1 MGAGISDVELGSWK
15 FFVSKVYTG
24 LGGSGSDLASRI
36 AGRLMIG
43 LVVLLLRF

>member
-24 LGGSGSDLASRI
+24 LGGSGSDLASRQAYDR
-36 AGRLMIG
+36 AGCVVTKV
-43 LVVLLLRF
+43 LV